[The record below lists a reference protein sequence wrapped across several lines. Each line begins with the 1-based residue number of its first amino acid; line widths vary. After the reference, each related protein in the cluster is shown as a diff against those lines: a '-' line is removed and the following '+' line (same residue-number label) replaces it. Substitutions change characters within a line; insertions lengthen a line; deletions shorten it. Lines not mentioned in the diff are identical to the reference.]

1 MEISFQ
7 NRSSVEYDLD
17 TETINDDDDDDDVI
31 SPAIVVDNTATA
43 LRSFQV
49 NFITVALTFI

>member
-7 NRSSVEYDLD
+7 NRSSVEYDFD
-17 TETINDDDDDDDVI
+17 TETINDHDVI